1 MADDLTTP
9 PRNELAF
16 WLAQKLRSAD
26 PSTLERASP
35 VLGSLARG
43 VKGAMLDPVARG
55 LESWAY
61 GDRFF
66 GPPANAPLVNERT
79 MDMTSALPLGAAT
92 GAVSKMAPM
101 AAALY
106 AGSKRPELML
116 SHSVEPRNLLTNN
129 GDLPKELYNTS
140 FGIKNNALMTEF
152 GPVALIPHLGK
163 LDPKNSPS
171 TLHAMDAFTPRW
183 GAAAGKRVDD
193 VFDEMSIPA
202 ELLGDPAA
210 IQRHVREQANA
221 RLADRLVAT
230 FRGGGAGSEAS
241 GVTSRTLGLPE
252 YGQGG
257 FRIGGE
263 KMIWERGNPDSLQVR
278 AMSLGPRFQSFRAY
292 EDAPLGAGRL
302 DNSNPHN
309 AVYQRIADLLRN
321 EPDLRAQFRVPPHEL
336 ISGNDL
342 ASSPTIASFLKA
354 ARSGRPGIPQDIV
367 SEVRDIT
374 KDLKSTQSEYG
385 ELKNWGPLQLTPENF
400 AGMIVDPTVTSSRFI
415 ETLRKGAQRRGIPF
429 AEQAVGNEHYMPGDV
444 TAVDTA
450 QAMQNGT
457 FKPYVPPEPKVKNL
471 EQAYEILKAKG
482 ILP

>member
-106 AGSKRPELML
+106 AGAKKPNLML

-140 FGIKNNALMTEF
+140 FGIKDNALMNEF

-163 LDPKNSPS
+163 LDPAVSPS

-193 VFDEMSIPA
+193 VFDEMNIPA

-230 FRGGGAGSEAS
+230 FRGGGAGAEAS

-257 FRIGGE
+257 YRIGDSP
-263 KMIWERGNPDSLQVR
+263 MIWERGDPKSLQVR
-278 AMSLGPRFQSFRAY
+278 ALSLGPRFQSFRSY
-292 EDAPLGAGRL
+292 EDSPLGAGRL
-302 DNSNPHN
+302 SNSNDHEKT
-309 AVYQRIADLLRN
+309 YQELVDF
-321 EPDLRAQFRVPPHEL
+321 LRANPEMREKFRITPEDTFNVYNV
-336 ISGNDL
+336 G
-342 ASSPTIASFLKA
+342 SSPTIASFLRA
-354 ARSGRPGIPQDIV
+354 ARQGRSDIPKDVVAGARDIV
-367 SEVRDIT
+367 NKLR
-374 KDLKSTQSEYG
+374 STSSEYA
-385 ELKNWGPLQLTPENF
+385 ELKNWGPLPLNTENF
-400 AGMIVDPTVTSSRFI
+400 AGIIADPNLIGVKNLDLLQR
-415 ETLRKGAQRRGIPF
+415 GAERRGLRFSAQPI
-429 AEQAVGNEHYMPGDV
+429 GNEHYSPGD
-444 TAVDTA
+444 TSAVDTA
-450 QAMQNGT
+450 YEMQRAGLS
-457 FKPYVPPEPKVKNL
+457 PEMHKRDT
-471 EQAYEILKAKG
+471 EQFIANLKAQWAKQG
-482 ILP
+482 L